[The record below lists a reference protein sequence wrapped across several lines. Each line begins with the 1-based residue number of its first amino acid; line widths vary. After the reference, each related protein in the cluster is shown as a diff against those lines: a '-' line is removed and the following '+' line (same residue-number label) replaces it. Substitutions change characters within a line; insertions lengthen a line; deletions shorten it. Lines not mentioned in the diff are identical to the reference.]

1 MFSKLAPCKTQA
13 WIANNGISDASRHDF
28 MAEGLFPWLFWHMSR
43 QVKQSPDLLV
53 FFSYWLDWFTE
64 WCIYFWLD
72 WVFDAV
78 DRLSLVAESRGYSQ
92 VAVGGL
98 LIAVAFPAVAFPVV
112 EHWLSY
118 PTACGILPR
127 PGIEHVSPALGGGF
141 LTTWATREVPR
152 PAFLESEIL
161 ASSIPF
167 TSWQ

>member
-1 MFSKLAPCKTQA
+1 M
-13 WIANNGISDASRHDF
+13 
-28 MAEGLFPWLFWHMSR
+28 
-43 QVKQSPDLLV
+43 
-53 FFSYWLDWFTE
+53 
-64 WCIYFWLD
+64 
-72 WVFDAV
+72 

-167 TSWQ
+167 TS

>member
-1 MFSKLAPCKTQA
+1 M
-13 WIANNGISDASRHDF
+13 
-28 MAEGLFPWLFWHMSR
+28 
-43 QVKQSPDLLV
+43 
-53 FFSYWLDWFTE
+53 
-64 WCIYFWLD
+64 
-72 WVFDAV
+72 

-98 LIAVAFPAVAFPVV
+98 LIAVAFPVV

-141 LTTWATREVPR
+141 LTTWATREVPW

-167 TSWQ
+167 TS